1 MVRYK
6 FIEVPQITNTVY
18 VVYSK
23 PQKPVMHTISI
34 CTGLVLVG
42 VKGNSARLGTNV
54 NILLGWICTVGIL
67 QGTLGLL
74 AKCLIFGKF
83 YNLHKSP
90 LIMCK

>member
-1 MVRYK
+1 MNG
-6 FIEVPQITNTVY
+6 NTPNNY
-18 VVYSK
+18 YMILS
-23 PQKPVMHTISI
+23 PQKPVTFEINISI

-67 QGTLGLL
+67 QGTFGLL